1 MLFCSKYESMSNL
14 GVRALQTL
22 IRSVP
27 QLLGAMFYPGN
38 PSGSSPRL
46 FMEIGRV
53 VLKFNFAEI
62 LEEPEAQLR
71 RIYFFQIAV
80 VNFIP
85 PVRKYEFG
93 HCRI

>member
-46 FMEIGRV
+46 FTEIGRF
-53 VLKFNFAEI
+53 VLIFNLAEI
-62 LEEPEAQLR
+62 LKEPEAQLQ
-71 RIYFFQIAV
+71 RIYLFKLLCPF
-80 VNFIP
+80 
-85 PVRKYEFG
+85 
-93 HCRI
+93 